1 MKTDVCVIG
10 AGIIG
15 IVTALEL
22 QERGVEV
29 LLVDRGDPGMQTSFG
44 NAGVLSVSTVLNVNN
59 PGLFRAAPKLLA
71 GAMPYFEYSF
81 SYALS
86 RLGWLGAFF
95 WHALPRYSLP
105 IARALQGLQR
115 VSIERHRQL
124 ITRAGVRSELSERGW
139 LKVYRDAK
147 AYRASVRER
156 GLMRQLGVDFTELSS
171 AEVRALEPA
180 LTQDY
185 ENGLLLTETCSIS
198 DPYTLTCAYLGLFE
212 KNGGRVHRMDVVE
225 LEESNGWRIGGR
237 DGTELR
243 ADDVVIACG
252 PWAPDLCD
260 TIGYRV
266 PMAWERGYHV
276 QLESPQPALQRPVF
290 EAQHGIVMTPQG
302 ESTRITSGVEF
313 THRDAPPNYRQ
324 VERAVVAARKSA
336 AFGAQADGEP
346 WMGSRP
352 TLPDGLP
359 VIGRAARHRKLWF
372 NFGHQHTG
380 MSTSTGSAILLAD
393 LLTDSSGNGLDG
405 TPYSPARFGL

>member
-1 MKTDVCVIG
+1 MKVDICVIG

-15 IVTALEL
+15 IATALEL

-71 GAMPYFEYSF
+71 RAVPYFDYDL

-95 WHALPRYSLP
+95 RHALPRYSLP
-105 IARALQGLQR
+105 IAHALQGLQR
-115 VSIERHRQL
+115 VSIDRHRQL
-124 ITRAGVRSELSERGW
+124 IARAGVDSEFSERGW

-156 GLMRQLGVDFTELSS
+156 ELMRQLGVDFRELSS
-171 AEVRALEPA
+171 AEVRSLEPA
-180 LTQDY
+180 LIQRY
-185 ENGLLLTETCSIS
+185 ENGLLLTESCSVS
-198 DPYTLTCAYLGLFE
+198 DPYTLTRAYLGLFE
-212 KNGGRVHRMDVVE
+212 KEGGRLHRMDVVG
-225 LEESNGWRIGGR
+225 LEEGSDWRIHGR
-237 DGTELR
+237 DGSALS
-243 ADDVVIACG
+243 ADKVVIACG

-260 TIGYRV
+260 KIGYRV

-276 QLESPQPALQRPVF
+276 QLKSPQPALQRPVLDT
-290 EAQHGIVMTPQG
+290 QHGFVMAPQG
-302 ESTRITSGVEF
+302 ELTRISSGVEF

-324 VERAVVAARKSA
+324 VERAVLAARESA
-336 AFGAQADGEP
+336 AFGAQADGDP

-359 VIGRAARHRKLWF
+359 VIGRAARHSKLWF
-372 NFGHQHTG
+372 NFGHQHNG
-380 MSTSTGSAILLAD
+380 MSTSTGSAIVLAD
-393 LLTDSSGNGLDG
+393 LLTGHPGSELDV
-405 TPYSPARFGL
+405 TVYAPARFGL